1 MKQFFKELGQALIMA
16 TLIGGPIF
24 YYMLFMMKGQ

>member
-1 MKQFFKELGQALIMA
+1 MKEFAKELVQATIMA

-24 YYMLFMMKGQ
+24 YYFLFMMKA

>member
-1 MKQFFKELGQALIMA
+1 MKQFFKELVQATMMA

>member
-1 MKQFFKELGQALIMA
+1 MNFIKDLAQALLMA

-24 YYMLFMMKGQ
+24 YYFLFMMKA